1 MQLTYKISRYN
12 LKAKQMKNSKLPD
25 SGKVENVS
33 AVRPVVISLLKE
45 LKAS

>member
-1 MQLTYKISRYN
+1 MQPTYKISRNN
-12 LKAKQMKNSKLPD
+12 LKLKLLKNSKLPD
-25 SGKVENVS
+25 SGKVENIS